1 MSITAYAIIVLA
13 GGLAAGFL
21 LGRSTGA
28 QRRRV
33 RELEKDLRL
42 ASVRLE
48 GAAEE
53 LKRSEQQLED
63 YRNQVVAHFAG
74 TGEKLR
80 DLTLQY
86 RAVWEHLGEGARA
99 LCPEGSLRLFGGLE
113 ALALGASGRDE
124 PVQAAPAAHE
134 ELEVEVGAEDEA
146 GAREEDRG

>member
-1 MSITAYAIIVLA
+1 MSITAYAIMLLA
-13 GGLAAGFL
+13 GGLVAGYL
-21 LGRSTGA
+21 LGRASGA

-42 ASVRLE
+42 ATVRLE

-86 RAVWEHLGEGARA
+86 RAVWEHLSEGARA
-99 LCPEGSLRLFGGLE
+99 LCPEGALRLPGGLE
-113 ALALGASGRDE
+113 ALALGTKAAE
-124 PVQAAPAAHE
+124 APAAEHGAGA
-134 ELEVEVGAEDEA
+134 EVESGDAAREGAEARAE
-146 GAREEDRG
+146 GAA

>member
-1 MSITAYAIIVLA
+1 MSITAYAIILLA

-33 RELEKDLRL
+33 RELEKNLRL

-63 YRNQVVAHFAG
+63 YRNQVVAHFSG

-86 RAVWEHLGEGARA
+86 RAVWDQLAEGARA
-99 LCPEGSLRLFGGLE
+99 LCPEGSLRLPGGLD
-113 ALALGASGRDE
+113 ALTLGPSPRDG
-124 PVQAAPAAHE
+124 APAGAPS
-134 ELEVEVGAEDEA
+134 AEDELETD
-146 GAREEDRG
+146 AREEGGS

>member
-1 MSITAYAIIVLA
+1 MSITVYAMILLA
-13 GGLAAGFL
+13 GGLAAGYL
-21 LGRSTGA
+21 LGRATGA

-42 ASVRLE
+42 AAVRLE

-74 TGEKLR
+74 TGERLR

-86 RAVWEHLGEGARA
+86 HAVWQHLSEGARA
-99 LCPEGSLRLFGGLE
+99 LCPEGALRLPGGLE
-113 ALALGASGRDE
+113 ALAVETAKSGAAAAERDAGSGVGSGD
-124 PVQAAPAAHE
+124 AAGE
-134 ELEVEVGAEDEA
+134 GAEPRAE
-146 GAREEDRG
+146 GAA

>member
-1 MSITAYAIIVLA
+1 MSITAYAIILLA

-33 RELEKDLRL
+33 RELEKNLRL

-63 YRNQVVAHFAG
+63 YRNQVVAHFGG

-86 RAVWEHLGEGARA
+86 RAVWDHLAEGARA
-99 LCPEGSLRLFGGLE
+99 LCPEGSLRLPGGLDE
-113 ALALGASGRDE
+113 LTLGPSARAGA
-124 PVQAAPAAHE
+124 PGAARP
-134 ELEVEVGAEDEA
+134 AEDELEDELETEA
-146 GAREEDRG
+146 DAREEGGA

>member
-1 MSITAYAIIVLA
+1 MSITLYAVILLA

-21 LGRSTGA
+21 IGRSTGA
-28 QRRRV
+28 LPRRV
-33 RELEKDLRL
+33 RQLEKDLRL

-63 YRNQVVAHFAG
+63 YRNQVVAHFSG

-86 RAVWEHLGEGARA
+86 RAVWDHLAEGART
-99 LCPEGSLRLFGGLE
+99 LCPEGSLRLAGGFE
-113 ALALGASGRDE
+113 AL
-124 PVQAAPAAHE
+124 PVGPAAQE
-134 ELEVEVGAEDEA
+134 TAPNAGSAEDELEIGDDDGPRVEG
-146 GAREEDRG
+146 GA

>member
-1 MSITAYAIIVLA
+1 MSVEAYALILLA

-21 LGRSTGA
+21 LGRATGA
-28 QRRRV
+28 QRRRM
-33 RELEKDLRL
+33 RALEKDLRL
-42 ASVRLE
+42 ATLRLE

-86 RAVWEHLGEGARA
+86 RAVWEHVAAGARA
-99 LCPEGSLRLFGGLE
+99 LCPEGSLRLPGGLE
-113 ALALGASGRDE
+113 ALALDPRVGGPASDAERTVEESDLPE
-124 PVQAAPAAHE
+124 TPAR
-134 ELEVEVGAEDEA
+134 GA
-146 GAREEDRG
+146 GAPEQDPA

>member
-1 MSITAYAIIVLA
+1 MSVEVYALILLA

-21 LGRSTGA
+21 LGRATGA

-33 RELEKDLRL
+33 RDLEKDLRL
-42 ASVRLE
+42 ATLRLE

-86 RAVWEHLGEGARA
+86 RAVWEHVAEGARA
-99 LCPEGSLRLFGGLE
+99 LCPEGALRLPGGLE
-113 ALALGASGRDE
+113 ALALDTSVGGAAS
-124 PVQAAPAAHE
+124 AAERAAEAADLAETPAA
-134 ELEVEVGAEDEA
+134 EA
-146 GAREEDRG
+146 GAPEEDRG

>member
-1 MSITAYAIIVLA
+1 MSITLYAVILLA

-28 QRRRV
+28 LRRRV

-53 LKRSEQQLED
+53 LKRSEQQLVD
-63 YRNQVVAHFAG
+63 YRNQVVAHFSG

-80 DLTLQY
+80 DLTHQY
-86 RAVWEHLGEGARA
+86 RAVWDHLAEGART
-99 LCPEGSLRLFGGLE
+99 LCPEGSLRLPAGLE
-113 ALALGASGRDE
+113 ALPPGPAARESAPAVAASGED
-124 PVQAAPAAHE
+124 
-134 ELEVEVGAEDEA
+134 ELEIGGDDDDPSEVGRA
-146 GAREEDRG
+146 

>member
-1 MSITAYAIIVLA
+1 MSITAYAIILLA

-21 LGRSTGA
+21 LGRATGA

-33 RELEKDLRL
+33 RTLEKDLRL

-48 GAAEE
+48 GAAQE

-63 YRNQVVAHFAG
+63 YRNRVVAHFTG

-86 RAVWEHLGEGARA
+86 RAVWEHLSEGARA
-99 LCPEGSLRLFGGLE
+99 LCPEGALRLPGGLE
-113 ALALGASGRDE
+113 ALVPGASGREE
-124 PVQAAPAAHE
+124 PLPAERSAGKEAPS
-134 ELEVEVGAEDEA
+134 GDEA
-146 GAREEDRG
+146 REGSDPHREDLP

>member
-1 MSITAYAIIVLA
+1 MSITLYAVILLA

-28 QRRRV
+28 LRRRV

-63 YRNQVVAHFAG
+63 YRNQVVAHFSG

-86 RAVWEHLGEGARA
+86 RAVWDQLAEGART
-99 LCPEGSLRLFGGLE
+99 LCPEGSLRLPGGLE
-113 ALALGASGRDE
+113 ALPLGPAAQE
-124 PVQAAPAAHE
+124 TAPAAPGPGE
-134 ELEVEVGAEDEA
+134 DELEIGDEDDPRAEGGA
-146 GAREEDRG
+146 

>member
-1 MSITAYAIIVLA
+1 MSITLYAIILLA

-28 QRRRV
+28 LRRRV

-42 ASVRLE
+42 ASARLE

-63 YRNQVVAHFAG
+63 YRNQVVAHFSG

-86 RAVWEHLGEGARA
+86 RAVWDHLAAGARA
-99 LCPEGSLRLFGGLE
+99 LCPEGSLRLPGGFD
-113 ALALGASGRDE
+113 ALPPG
-124 PVQAAPAAHE
+124 PAERARE
-134 ELEVEVGAEDEA
+134 GLDAGEDELELGGGDDDAP
-146 GAREEDRG
+146 REGVA

>member
-1 MSITAYAIIVLA
+1 MSIGIAIALA
-13 GGLAAGFL
+13 AGLAAGFL
-21 LGRSTGA
+21 LGRFTGA
-28 QRRRV
+28 QHRRV

-42 ASVRLE
+42 ATVRLE

-86 RAVWEHLGEGARA
+86 RAVWEHLSAGAQA
-99 LCPEGSLRLFGGLE
+99 LCPEGALRLPGGLE
-113 ALALGASGRDE
+113 ALALGASVREAPAAAHADTEVAAEVGGRDE
-124 PVQAAPAAHE
+124 
-134 ELEVEVGAEDEA
+134 GA
-146 GAREEDRG
+146 AREGDPA

>member
-1 MSITAYAIIVLA
+1 MSITLYAVILLA

-28 QRRRV
+28 LRRRV

-63 YRNQVVAHFAG
+63 YRNQVVAHFSG

-86 RAVWEHLGEGARA
+86 RAVWDHLAEGART
-99 LCPEGSLRLFGGLE
+99 LCPEASSALE
-113 ALALGASGRDE
+113 AGLQPLPLASDASE
-124 PVQAAPAAHE
+124 APAETAAVETSAE
-134 ELEVEVGAEDEA
+134 ETEPQAPQTVS
-146 GAREEDRG
+146 

>member
-1 MSITAYAIIVLA
+1 MSITLYAIILLA

-21 LGRSTGA
+21 LGRSAGA
-28 QRRRV
+28 LPRRV

-63 YRNQVVAHFAG
+63 YRNQVVAHFSG

-80 DLTLQY
+80 ELTLQY
-86 RAVWEHLGEGARA
+86 RAVWDHLAEGARA
-99 LCPEGSLRLFGGLE
+99 LCPEGSLRLPGGLD
-113 ALALGASGRDE
+113 ALTLGPSTRE
-124 PVQAAPAAHE
+124 AAPDAAGLGQE
-134 ELEVEVGAEDEA
+134 ELESADDARGAG
-146 GAREEDRG
+146 GA